1 LRRPAV
7 LAAAAAGLAALAAL
21 TVAHDARSW
30 RTAISHSDHRFAQT
44 HSARWQSSTWLPGD
58 LVERLLGVEHE
69 VALRR
74 AVVAFLV
81 AAHAGRG
88 FDNGEHQ
95 ARVRSAATVA
105 LAAVAA
111 DGSPTES
118 AQANDLLGV
127 LVSSGGGTGDEQ
139 AIAAF
144 QAAVRA
150 DPSDVDA
157 KVNLELA
164 LRRALPTGVRRGP
177 GNGSGTG
184 GAGRRG
190 AGSGTP
196 GRGY

>member
-1 LRRPAV
+1 MRRAAL
-7 LAAAAAGLAALAAL
+7 LAAAAAGLVALVALA
-21 TVAHDARSW
+21 VAHDARSW
-30 RTAISHSDHRFAQT
+30 RSAISRGDVRFAQT
-44 HSARWQSSTWLPGD
+44 QSARWASNAWLPGD
-58 LVERLLGVEHE
+58 PVERLLGVENE

-74 AVVAFLV
+74 AVVAFVV
-81 AAHAGRG
+81 ADHAGRG
-88 FDNGEHQ
+88 FDNGEHR

-105 LAAVAA
+105 LADVAA
-111 DGSPTES
+111 DGSRSQS

-127 LVSSGGGTGDEQ
+127 LVSSGGGTADEQ

-150 DPSDVDA
+150 DPSNADA
-157 KVNLELA
+157 KYNLELA
-164 LRRALPTGVRRGP
+164 LRRALPTGIRRGP

-184 GAGRRG
+184 GTGRRG

>member
-1 LRRPAV
+1 MRRAAL
-7 LAAAAAGLAALAAL
+7 LAAVVAGLVALFAFA
-21 TVAHDARSW
+21 VVHDARSW
-30 RTAISHSDHRFAQT
+30 RSAISRGDARFAQT
-44 HSARWQSSTWLPGD
+44 GSAHWEANSWLPGGP
-58 LVERLLGVEHE
+58 VRRLLGLENE

-74 AVVAFLV
+74 AVVAFVV
-81 AAHAGRG
+81 ADHAGRG

-111 DGSPTES
+111 GGSPTQS
-118 AQANDLLGV
+118 AQADDLLGV
-127 LVSSGGGTGDEQ
+127 LVSSGGGTADEQ

-150 DPSDVDA
+150 DPTNADA
-157 KVNLELA
+157 KYNLELA

-184 GAGRRG
+184 GTGRRG